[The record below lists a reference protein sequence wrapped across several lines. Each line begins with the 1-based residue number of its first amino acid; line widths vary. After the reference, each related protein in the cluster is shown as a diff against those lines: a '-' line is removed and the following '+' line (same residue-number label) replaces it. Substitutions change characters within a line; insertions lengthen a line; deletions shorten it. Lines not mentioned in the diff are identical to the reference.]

1 MLFSQIEFFILAT
14 VVVAFLLIVKNHRAQ
29 KLFLLA
35 ASYYFYA
42 YWDWRFLGLIFTIT
56 AASYIC
62 GQLLKRTEEESKR
75 RTYLIVT
82 LVINLGILG
91 FFKYYNFFA
100 ASLAAILMP
109 LGLNVNT
116 LHIILPVGISFYTFQ
131 ALSYVIDVY
140 RHKLESC
147 NDFFDFALF
156 VGFFPQLVAGPIVR
170 ASNFLPQLQS
180 VRQMSWPRAYDGFRQ
195 FTYGLFK
202 KVFIADRIAPFVDT
216 VFGNPGVFDGPTTWL
231 AVLAYALQIYCDFSG
246 YSDMAIGVARI
257 MGYDFMEN
265 FNHPYIA
272 TRLDDFWH
280 RWHISLS
287 TWLRDYLYIPLG
299 GNRKGKVQTYIN
311 LMATMILGGLWH
323 GAAWTFIF
331 WGTLHGVGLCGTK
344 LLSGKSK
351 PDATPRSRLTGLL
364 GWATA
369 FLVTNVAWVFFR
381 APSFPDAMTM
391 LRQMFAPS
399 PGTHWIHPFVVFALA
414 LMALNHLVH
423 RLGGTYLVE
432 VFQLKEQRAYSPAV
446 LLSMWWLVLVF
457 YPTGFTPFIYFQ
469 F

>member
-1 MLFSQIEFFILAT
+1 MLFSQIEFFVFAAIVLG
-14 VVVAFLLIVKNHRAQ
+14 FLLLVKHHKVQ

-42 YWDWRFLGLIFTIT
+42 YWNWRFLGLIFTTT
-56 AASYIC
+56 AVTYIC
-62 GQLLKRTEEESKR
+62 GQALKRTEQESSR
-75 RTYLIVT
+75 RTYLIIA

-91 FFKYYNFFA
+91 FFKYYNFFTG
-100 ASLAAILMP
+100 SLAAILMP
-109 LGLNVNT
+109 LGMNVKA

-140 RHKLESC
+140 RHKLEAC
-147 NDFFDFALF
+147 DDFLDFALF

-170 ASNFLPQLQS
+170 AADFLPQLQS

-216 VFGNPGVFDGPTTWL
+216 VFGNPGVFDGTTTWL

-299 GNRKGKVQTYIN
+299 GNRKGKMRTHIN
-311 LMATMILGGLWH
+311 LMVTMILGGLWH
-323 GAAWTFIF
+323 GAAWTFVF
-331 WGTLHGVGLCGTK
+331 WGTLHGVGLCVTK
-344 LLSGKSK
+344 LLASKSK
-351 PDATPRSRLTGLL
+351 ANDPPRNWFTGLI
-364 GWATA
+364 GWAVT
-369 FLVTNVAWVFFR
+369 FLITNVAWVYFR
-381 APSFPDAMTM
+381 SQSFPDAMTT
-391 LRQMFAPS
+391 LRQMFAPG
-399 PGTHWIHPFVVFALA
+399 PGTHWIHPFVAFALA
-414 LMALNHLVH
+414 LMILNQIVH
-423 RLGGTYLVE
+423 RLGGTHLIE
-432 VFQLKEQRAYSPAV
+432 VFQLKEQWVYSPAV

-457 YPTGFTPFIYFQ
+457 YPTEFAPFIYFQ